1 MKKIT
6 LALALVAG
14 AFIGTAFGQ
23 INAPQPSP
31 SAKLSQKV
39 GLTDVEIDYS
49 RPGMK
54 GRKIFGD
61 LVPFGEVWR
70 TGANSSSKITL
81 SDDVKIGGQD
91 VPKGTYAL
99 YTIPGKDEW
108 TVIVHKYL
116 ENWGAGGYDQT
127 QDLCRFTVKPTT
139 TGDKYET
146 FTIDFSDLTYSTAM
160 LELKWENTKISFKIE
175 TPADALVEKQIKSTL
190 VDGPSAGSYASAAG
204 YYLEKGKELDQAL
217 AWINMAI
224 EKRPEAFWYVH
235 TKAKILA
242 KQGKKKEAIETATK
256 SMEMAK
262 ANKGGDFGYVANN
275 QNLIDEI
282 NGKKK

>member
-14 AFIGTAFGQ
+14 AFISTALSQ
-23 INAPQPSP
+23 ISAPQPSP
-31 SAKLSQKV
+31 TAKISQKV
-39 GLTDVEIDYS
+39 GLTDVEINYS

-61 LVPFGEVWR
+61 LVPFGEIWR
-70 TGANSSSKITL
+70 TGANSSSKITV
-81 SDDVKIGGQD
+81 SDNVKIGGQD
-91 VPKGTYAL
+91 VPAGTYAL
-99 YTIPGKDEW
+99 YTIPGKEEW
-108 TVIVHKYL
+108 TVIIHKYL
-116 ENWGAGGYDQT
+116 ENWGAGGYDIS
-127 QDLCRFTVKPTT
+127 QDLCRFKVKPTMMKET
-139 TGDKYET
+139 YET
-146 FTIDFSDLTYSTAM
+146 FTIDFSNLTYSAGTID
-160 LELKWENTKISFKIE
+160 LKWENTKVSFQIE
-175 TPADALVEKQIKSTL
+175 TPADAMVEKQIKETL
-190 VDGPSAGSYASAAG
+190 VDGPSAGSYASAATF
-204 YYLEKGKELDQAL
+204 YLEKGKELDQAL
-217 AWINMAI
+217 TWINTAI

-275 QNLIDEI
+275 QKLIDEL
-282 NGKKK
+282 NGKK

>member
-14 AFIGTAFGQ
+14 AFMTTVFGQ
-23 INAPQPSP
+23 ISAPQPSP
-31 SAKLSQKV
+31 TAKLSQKV
-39 GLTDVEIDYS
+39 GLTDIEVDYS

-81 SDDVKIGGQD
+81 SDDVKMGGQD

-108 TVIVHKYL
+108 TIIVHKYL
-116 ENWGAGGYDQT
+116 ENWGAGGYDAT
-127 QDLCRFTVKPTT
+127 QDLCRFKVKPTVLKD
-139 TGDKYET
+139 GYET
-146 FTIDFSDLTYSTAM
+146 FTIDFSNLTYSTGS
-160 LELKWENTKISFKIE
+160 LDLKWENTKVSILIE
-175 TPADALVEKQIKSTL
+175 TPADAMVEKQIKETL

-204 YYLEKGKELDQAL
+204 FYLEKGKDLDQAL

-242 KQGKKKEAIETATK
+242 KQGKKAEAIETANK

-275 QNLIDEI
+275 QKLINEL
-282 NGKKK
+282 NAKK